1 MVGKQEELKWKKV
14 ISQYRG
20 SIDLATLF
28 WMWRRFEPEL
38 NPFDKLEDIVSF
50 FPEKKLL
57 FIYPRELFGG
67 LLGGGKLKAGRVISA
82 QDIFLTH
89 SGLRTIP
96 SDEKDVF
103 LFDRAAWKNTI
114 DIALNSNSPCR
125 QFDLTWMARYRR
137 DLIDITPFSD
147 YRVMC
152 SNSNTYLMF
161 LEHGIVRSMDDI
173 SSIGITSG
181 YAEEELLE
189 GFTPRGIYKSNPIV
203 GDVAYTQA
211 FLNLDEFIDECD
223 KIGYSIPDIFRAPV
237 REGASFRGQVRIV
250 DLSIIFK
257 PDEQFKSLLIAQK
270 IQEYLKYDLDGIK
283 LINQGDVSK
292 IKSTLRSKLDEVFG
306 IQETS
311 LVDHIW
317 ILLVPITGC
326 FKRAKG
332 KKLIRHNLIEVVE
345 QFWSS
350 DTDQT
355 WRRDSSADRLSLLK
369 NMGYGANEAKAIRAL
384 VTPEALQVSGK
395 PSKKEL
401 ERYRDQ
407 ILAKDLSWLKELF
420 L

>member
-1 MVGKQEELKWKKV
+1 M
-14 ISQYRG
+14 I
-20 SIDLATLF
+20 
-28 WMWRRFEPEL
+28 
-38 NPFDKLEDIVSF
+38 
-50 FPEKKLL
+50 KKLL
-57 FIYPRELFGG
+57 
-67 LLGGGKLKAGRVISA
+67 ASA
-82 QDIFLTH
+82 AVA
-89 SGLRTIP
+89 S
-96 SDEKDVF
+96 
-103 LFDRAAWKNTI
+103 
-114 DIALNSNSPCR
+114 
-125 QFDLTWMARYRR
+125 LTWSSVSGADTALVEPHILAMIEAGQPMEMEYNIKASAWVLILPITGKANFRVTMNKDTYAIRSLVKTTGLADILVNY
-137 DLIDITPFSD
+137 DLEIAA
-147 YRVMC
+147 
-152 SNSNTYLMF
+152 
-161 LEHGIVRSMDDI
+161 
-173 SSIGITSG
+173 SG
-181 YAEEELLE
+181 YTSPE
-189 GFTPRGIYKSNPIV
+189 GLDTY
-203 GDVAYTQA
+203 A
-211 FLNLDEFIDECD
+211 FVSQNKDG
-223 KIGYSIPDIFRAPV
+223 KKNR
-237 REGASFRGQVRIV
+237 RV
-250 DLSIIFK
+250 DL
-257 PDEQFKSLLIAQK
+257 
-270 IQEYLKYDLDGIK
+270 EYLKDDLDGIK